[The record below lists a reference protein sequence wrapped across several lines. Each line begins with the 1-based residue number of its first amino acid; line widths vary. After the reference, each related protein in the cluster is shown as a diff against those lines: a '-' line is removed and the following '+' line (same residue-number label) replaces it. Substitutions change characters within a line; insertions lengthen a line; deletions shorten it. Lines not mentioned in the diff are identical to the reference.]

1 MAFAHMGI
9 PNMKSYNRFFGA
21 VSALVGLSFGAIGLL
36 GLFFFAVRDSIQSSP
51 RVVSGVVLASVQES
65 PSSNHYSVRVK
76 LDDGRQ
82 VVVGEEPSPRD
93 HNAKLRLVMKDGAY
107 EVYDP
112 TGPWVGS
119 LFSLASGVGLC
130 FVGRILTRA

>member
-9 PNMKSYNRFFGA
+9 PNMKSYTRSLGL
-21 VSALVGLSFGAIGLL
+21 VSVLMGVLFITVGLL
-36 GLFFFAVRDSIQSSP
+36 GLFFAARDSIQSSP
-51 RVVSGVVLASVQES
+51 RVFSGIVLASAQES
-65 PSSNHYSVRVK
+65 PSSNRYSVRVK

-82 VVVGEEPSPRD
+82 VVVEQPSPRD
-93 HNAKLRLVMKDGAY
+93 HNARLRLVMKDGAY

-119 LFSLASGVGLC
+119 LVSLASGVGLC
-130 FVGRILTRA
+130 FVGRMLRGS

>member
-1 MAFAHMGI
+1 MGI
-9 PNMKSYNRFFGA
+9 PNIKSYKRFLGVVSVVVGLFFGA
-21 VSALVGLSFGAIGLL
+21 VGLL
-36 GLFFFAVRDSIQSSP
+36 GLFFAVRDSVQSST
-51 RVVSGVVLASVQES
+51 RVVSGVVLASQQES
-65 PSSNHYSVRVK
+65 PSSNHYSIRVK

>member
-1 MAFAHMGI
+1 MGI
-9 PNMKSYNRFFGA
+9 ANLNSYKRFLGV
-21 VSALVGLSFGAIGLL
+21 VSALVGLFFGAVGLL
-36 GLFFFAVRDSIQSSP
+36 GLFFAVRDSVQSSA
-51 RVVSGVVLASVQES
+51 RVVSGVVLDSVQES
-65 PSSNHYSVRVK
+65 SSSNHYSVHVK
-76 LDDGRQ
+76 LENGRQ

-119 LFSLASGVGLC
+119 LFSLASGAGLC